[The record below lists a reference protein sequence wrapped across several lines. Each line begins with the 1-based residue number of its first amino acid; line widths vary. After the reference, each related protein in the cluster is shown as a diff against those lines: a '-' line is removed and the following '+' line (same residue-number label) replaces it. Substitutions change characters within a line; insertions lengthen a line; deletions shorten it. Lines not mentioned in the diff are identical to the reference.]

1 MMRSLLSR
9 ENFVVRAGIVIAGLG
24 GCAVYTASGT
34 IAEAAGDDEISHDR
48 EAIHQVVDF
57 TADPARVFQALTIA
71 ERFDNVV
78 RLSAAMHSGMSL
90 GSAPTQ
96 IDAEP
101 GGAFVL
107 FGGFVTGR
115 VLDLQPSTRI
125 VEAWRS
131 GAWSPGAYSIATF
144 QLAPHEAGTRLTFDH
159 VGFPAGE
166 ARSLAKGWHENYWD
180 PLAKYLG
187 RA

>member
-1 MMRSLLSR
+1 
-9 ENFVVRAGIVIAGLG
+9 
-24 GCAVYTASGT
+24 
-34 IAEAAGDDEISHDR
+34 
-48 EAIHQVVDF
+48 
-57 TADPARVFQALTIA
+57 
-71 ERFDNVV
+71 
-78 RLSAAMHSGMSL
+78 MHSGMSL